1 MVVGWEIEG
10 FNKFDQNWVW
20 LLEQQS
26 HLVIVIVR
34 SLYFPFST
42 PLQLVFPLFRNG
54 FYLFIYYFF
63 YVFNPILFSFR
74 VNCKNTLLNY

>member
-26 HLVIVIVR
+26 HLVIVRVR

-42 PLQLVFPLFRNG
+42 RASLQLVFPRFQKWL
-54 FYLFIYYFF
+54 LFIFF
-63 YVFNPILFSFR
+63 LFFMFLMQSPF
-74 VNCKNTLLNY
+74 LLE